1 MADPEILKTVRRKT
15 RQRLAFALVTLICY
29 LAYLLNYMPLGTFL
43 RERLQGSWISGSLA
57 MYGGLI
63 LLFIVLELIFLRL
76 DSDDDPDV
84 EGHQ

>member
-15 RQRLAFALVTLICY
+15 RQRLAFALVTLVCY

>member
-29 LAYLLNYMPLGTFL
+29 LAYLLNYIPLGAFL

>member
-15 RQRLAFALVTLICY
+15 RQRLAFALVTLILY
-29 LAYLLNYMPLGTFL
+29 FAYLLNYMPLGTFL

-57 MYGGLI
+57 MYAGLI
-63 LLFIVLELIFLRL
+63 VMFIFLELIFLRL
-76 DSDDDPDV
+76 DSDDDPDA